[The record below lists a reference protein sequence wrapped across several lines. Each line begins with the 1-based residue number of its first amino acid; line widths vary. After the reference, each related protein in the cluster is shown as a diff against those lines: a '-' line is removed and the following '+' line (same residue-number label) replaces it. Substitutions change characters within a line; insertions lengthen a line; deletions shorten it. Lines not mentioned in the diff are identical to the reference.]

1 MSRDS
6 VGHTLIVATVLCIA
20 CSLLVSAASVGLHP
34 RQVMNKE
41 NDRLKTILEL
51 TGLYEE
57 DVPIKEAVRAIQTR
71 VVNLDTGEYVPAD
84 QIDPSKF
91 DQRRAA
97 NDPAES
103 IAIPV
108 DEDVTGIGRRENDSI
123 VYLVN
128 KDGKLDQIVLPI
140 RGKGLWST
148 MYGYLALDS
157 DKETVRGIT
166 FYEHGETP
174 GLGGEIEN
182 VQWQKSWVGKH
193 VYDGNGD
200 LTLKVIKG
208 MVDLKRPDAEYQIDG
223 ISGATITANGVT
235 NMIHY
240 WLGPQGFEKYLK
252 RLRAEGVAQ

>member
-157 DKETVRGIT
+157 DTETVRGIT

-182 VQWQKSWVGKH
+182 V
-193 VYDGNGD
+193 
-200 LTLKVIKG
+200 
-208 MVDLKRPDAEYQIDG
+208 
-223 ISGATITANGVT
+223 
-235 NMIHY
+235 
-240 WLGPQGFEKYLK
+240 
-252 RLRAEGVAQ
+252 